1 MLADMIGTEGENTR
15 SAEVTTARGSF
26 ATAIA
31 AAVKARV
38 MAGDVPVG
46 SWIRQ
51 ETVAQEFGVSRTPVR
66 EAFRL
71 LAATGVVELHPH
83 RGALVR
89 GINLREFREAYEVR
103 AELEGHAAELAARW
117 ILPEHL
123 QQLRELERRGREI
136 ADGATGGT
144 GDVEQVRSSD
154 REFHGLIQACADN
167 DVLRR
172 TIADLNLVVSQGLTW
187 VAAGLQPAL
196 VRENVDQHGLILAA
210 IERADGAEARRLM
223 TAHVRR
229 SIEIISRTLS
239 LPSHDGHA

>member
-1 MLADMIGTEGENTR
+1 MTSGR
-15 SAEVTTARGSF
+15 SGHRAEVTAERGSF
-26 ATAIA
+26 APAIA

-46 SWIRQ
+46 SWMRQ

-89 GINLREFREAYEVR
+89 GINLREFREAYDVR
-103 AELEGHAAELAARW
+103 AELEGYATELAARW
-117 ILPEHL
+117 ILPEQL

-136 ADGATGGT
+136 ADAVTGGA

-154 REFHGLIQACADN
+154 REFHGLIQVCAASEL
-167 DVLRR
+167 LRR

-187 VAAGLQPAL
+187 VAAGVQPAL
-196 VRENVDQHGLILAA
+196 VRENVDQHALILAA
-210 IERADGAEARRLM
+210 IERAEGAEARRLM

-239 LPSHDGHA
+239 LPHDARA

>member
-1 MLADMIGTEGENTR
+1 MLAGMSRTDGRAAHGVG
-15 SAEVTTARGSF
+15 VTADRGSF

-46 SWIRQ
+46 SWMRQ
-51 ETVAQEFGVSRTPVR
+51 EAVAQEFGVSRTPVR

-103 AELEGHAAELAARW
+103 AELEGYATELAARW
-117 ILPEHL
+117 ILPQQLE
-123 QQLRELERRGREI
+123 QLRELERGGRRI
-136 ADGATGGT
+136 AAAVTRHT

-154 REFHGLIQACADN
+154 REFHELIQVCAGSDL
-167 DVLRR
+167 LRR
-172 TIADLNLVVSQGLTW
+172 TIADMNLVVSQGLTW
-187 VAAGLQPAL
+187 VAAGPQPVL
-196 VRENVDQHGLILAA
+196 VRENVEQHGLILAA
-210 IERADGAEARRLM
+210 IERSEGAEARLLM

-239 LPSHDGHA
+239 LPANGAPA

>member
-1 MLADMIGTEGENTR
+1 MLARMRGRDGGVSTTGVT
-15 SAEVTTARGSF
+15 AERGSF

-38 MAGDVPVG
+38 MAGDIPVG
-46 SWIRQ
+46 SWMRQ

-83 RGALVR
+83 RGVLVR

-103 AELEGHAAELAARW
+103 AELEGYAAELAARW
-117 ILPEHL
+117 ILPE
-123 QQLRELERRGREI
+123 QREQLRDLEREGREI
-136 ADGATGGT
+136 ANAVTSHM

-154 REFHGLIQACADN
+154 RAFHALIQVCAGSDL
-167 DVLRR
+167 LRR

-187 VAAGLQPAL
+187 VAAGPQPAL
-196 VRENVDQHGLILAA
+196 VRENVEQHGLILAA
-210 IERADGAEARRLM
+210 IERGDGAEARHLM
-223 TAHVRR
+223 AAHVRR

-239 LPSHDGHA
+239 LPADEART

>member
-1 MLADMIGTEGENTR
+1 MSRRDGRPAHGVGVTAD
-15 SAEVTTARGSF
+15 RGSF

-46 SWIRQ
+46 SWMRQ
-51 ETVAQEFGVSRTPVR
+51 EAVAQEFGVSRTPVR

-103 AELEGHAAELAARW
+103 AELEGYATELAARW
-117 ILPEHL
+117 ILPKQLE
-123 QQLRELERRGREI
+123 QLRELERAGRRI
-136 ADGATGGT
+136 AAAVTRHA

-154 REFHGLIQACADN
+154 REFHELIQVCAGSDL
-167 DVLRR
+167 LRR
-172 TIADLNLVVSQGLTW
+172 TIADMNLVVSQGLTW
-187 VAAGLQPAL
+187 VAAGPQPVL
-196 VRENVDQHGLILAA
+196 VRENVEQHGLILAA
-210 IERADGAEARRLM
+210 IERREGAEARLLM

-239 LPSHDGHA
+239 LPANGAPA